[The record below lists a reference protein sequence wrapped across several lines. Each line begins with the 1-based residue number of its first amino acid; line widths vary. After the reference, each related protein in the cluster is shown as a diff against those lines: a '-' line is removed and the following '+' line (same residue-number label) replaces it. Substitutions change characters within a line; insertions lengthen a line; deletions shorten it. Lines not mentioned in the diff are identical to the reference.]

1 MSVKKGAAGKVT
13 VCTVCGQE
21 MYPNLRGLGVNRE
34 IVMMCVANPNH
45 QEHLLCDHGKILK
58 ERRSHTEKNK
68 NKIYWSCFLSYHEN
82 RDDACK
88 WENKSGQKI
97 WLWEEEILK
106 NFELAKQARISQN
119 RDRQKSAKRC
129 E

>member
-21 MYPNLRGLGVNRE
+21 MYPNLRGLGANRE
-34 IVMMCVANPNH
+34 IVMMCIDNPNH
-45 QEHLLCDHGKILK
+45 RDHLLCDHGKMLK
-58 ERRSHTEKNK
+58 ERRSRKNQRK
-68 NKIYWSCFLSYHEN
+68 NNRYWSCYKPFHDN
-82 RDDACK
+82 PCR

-106 NFELAKQARISQN
+106 DFELAKNARISQN
-119 RDRQKSAKRC
+119 RNALEQKCAKRC
-129 E
+129 